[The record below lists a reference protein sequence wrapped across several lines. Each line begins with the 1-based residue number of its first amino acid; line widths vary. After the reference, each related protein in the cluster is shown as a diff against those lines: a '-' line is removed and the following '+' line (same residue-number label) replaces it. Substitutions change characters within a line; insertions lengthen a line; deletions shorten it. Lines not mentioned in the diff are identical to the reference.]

1 MMDLSRSLEDP
12 MVALKALSLVV
23 AGFLSLLAVGFMV
36 REMQAVKVKART
48 RQNRQPQMR
57 RLRQDP
63 RTGIYY
69 PEG

>member
-1 MMDLSRSLEDP
+1 ML
-12 MVALKALSLVV
+12 VLKL
-23 AGFLSLLAVGFMV
+23 LSLLAAAVLSFVVIKMLMV
-36 REMQAVKVKART
+36 RNLQPVRVKANRS
-48 RQNRQPQMR
+48 NRQPQQMR

>member
-1 MMDLSRSLEDP
+1 

-36 REMQAVKVKART
+36 REMQAVKVKARS
-48 RQNRQPQMR
+48 RQAVRPTR

-63 RTGIYY
+63 RTGVYY
-69 PEG
+69 PAE